1 MNLVVIIVAA
11 LSSSLA
17 LIAYRLRQNR
27 TLPGDV
33 PLRTAMYLFVLAG
46 CFRREPHLVSLI
58 CLRVGI
64 VSLQSKRTDRSIRL
78 VYEKAKRR

>member
-17 LIAYRLRQNR
+17 LIAYRLRQI
-27 TLPGDV
+27 V
-33 PLRTAMYLFVLAG
+33 PFLAMYLFVPAG
-46 CFRREPHLVSLI
+46 CFRWEPHLVSLI

-64 VSLQSKRTDRSIRL
+64 VSLQSKRTVRSIRL
-78 VYEKAKRR
+78 AYEKAKRR